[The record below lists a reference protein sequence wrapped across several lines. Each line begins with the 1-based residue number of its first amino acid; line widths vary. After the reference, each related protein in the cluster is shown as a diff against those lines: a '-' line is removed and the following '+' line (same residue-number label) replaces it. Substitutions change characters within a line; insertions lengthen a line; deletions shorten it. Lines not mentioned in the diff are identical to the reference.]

1 MNCIK
6 SIRILLIDKT
16 FTSRRN
22 TFLILIMLL
31 FLTAGSINA
40 QQTTSQTIPFPKID
54 LNVGA
59 AQNGQDVS
67 VTLQILLLMTVLSLA
82 PSIVVMTTSYLR
94 IIIVFHFLKSAL
106 GTQQMPPSQLLAG
119 VALFI
124 TFFIMAPTWN
134 KVNDEALKP
143 LMDSKITV
151 QQAYDSG
158 IEPIR
163 EFMFKNTRESDL
175 ELFLGLSKM
184 DRPKNRA
191 EVSTVVLIPSFVLS
205 ELRAGF
211 IMGFFLFIPFIMVD
225 LIISS
230 ILMSMGMMM
239 MPPMM
244 ISLPF
249 KILLFI
255 LVDGWQLII
264 GSLVRSFQ

>member
-1 MNCIK
+1 MTK
-6 SIRILLIDKT
+6 KHLL
-16 FTSRRN
+16 
-22 TFLILIMLL
+22 LILIAFF
-31 FLTAGSINA
+31 FLSA
-40 QQTTSQTIPFPKID
+40 QAEAQTQQTIPFPKIN
-54 LNVGA
+54 LGVGTA
-59 AQNGQDVS
+59 ESGSDVS
-67 VTLQILLLMTVLSLA
+67 VTLQILLLMTILSLA
-82 PSIVVMTTSYLR
+82 PSIVIMTTSYLR

-134 KVNDEALKP
+134 KINDEALKP
-143 LMDSKITV
+143 LMDNKLTT
-151 QQAYDSG
+151 QQAYDKG

-163 EFMFKNTRESDL
+163 QFMFKNVRDEDL
-175 ELFLGLSKM
+175 ELFIGLSNQE
-184 DRPKNRA
+184 RPNNRN
-191 EVSTVVLIPSFVLS
+191 EVATYILIPAFVLS
-205 ELRAGF
+205 ELRTGF

-225 LIISS
+225 MIVSS

-255 LVDGWQLII
+255 LVDGWNLIVSSI
-264 GSLVRSFQ
+264 VRSFN

>member
-1 MNCIK
+1 MNK
-6 SIRILLIDKT
+6 KL
-16 FTSRRN
+16 
-22 TFLILIMLL
+22 FLIIMTAL
-31 FLTAGSINA
+31 FIFFASDSFA
-40 QQTTSQTIPFPKID
+40 QQKSVSIPFPKINLD
-54 LNVGA
+54 VGT
-59 AQNGQDVS
+59 AQNGNDVS

-82 PSIVVMTTSYLR
+82 PSIVIMTTAYLR
-94 IIIVFHFLKSAL
+94 IIIVFSFLKSAL
-106 GTQQMPPSQLLAG
+106 GTQQMPPAQLLAG

-143 LMDSKITV
+143 LMANKINV
-151 QQAYDSG
+151 EEAYNKG

-163 EFMFKNTRESDL
+163 QFMFKQTRDEDL
-175 ELFLGLSKM
+175 ELFIGLSNQP
-184 DRPKNRA
+184 RPANRN
-191 EVSTVVLIPSFVLS
+191 EVSTIILIPSFVLS

-211 IMGFFLFIPFIMVD
+211 VMGFFLFIPFIMVD
-225 LIISS
+225 MIISS

-255 LVDGWQLII
+255 LVDGWNLIV
-264 GSLVRSFQ
+264 GSLVRSFA

>member
-1 MNCIK
+1 M
-6 SIRILLIDKT
+6 ILL
-16 FTSRRN
+16 FASE
-22 TFLILIMLL
+22 
-31 FLTAGSINA
+31 AAA
-40 QQTTSQTIPFPKID
+40 QQTIPFPKIN
-54 LNVGA
+54 LGVGTA
-59 AQNGQDVS
+59 ENGGDVS
-67 VTLQILLLMTVLSLA
+67 VTLQILLLMTILSLA
-82 PSIVVMTTSYLR
+82 PSIVIMTTSYLR

-143 LMDSKITV
+143 LMDNKLTT
-151 QQAYDSG
+151 QQAYDKG

-163 EFMFKNTRESDL
+163 QFMFKNVRDEDL
-175 ELFLGLSKM
+175 ELFIGLSQQA
-184 DRPKNRA
+184 RPNNRN
-191 EVSTVVLIPSFVLS
+191 EVATYILIPAFVLS

-225 LIISS
+225 MIVSS

-255 LVDGWQLII
+255 LVDGWNLIVS
-264 GSLVRSFQ
+264 SLVRSFN

>member
-1 MNCIK
+1 MNK
-6 SIRILLIDKT
+6 K
-16 FTSRRN
+16 
-22 TFLILIMLL
+22 L
-31 FLTAGSINA
+31 FLVILTVILFFLVADSFA
-40 QQTTSQTIPFPKID
+40 QQKSTSIPFPKISLD
-54 LNVGA
+54 VGT
-59 AQNGQDVS
+59 AQTGNDVS

-82 PSIVVMTTSYLR
+82 PSLIIMTTAYLR

-143 LMDSKITV
+143 LMANQINV
-151 QQAYDSG
+151 EEAYNKG

-163 EFMFKNTRESDL
+163 QFMFRQTRDEDL
-175 ELFLGLSKM
+175 ELFIGLSNQV
-184 DRPKNRA
+184 RPANRN
-191 EVSTVVLIPSFVLS
+191 EISTYILIPSFVLS

-225 LIISS
+225 MIVSS
-230 ILMSMGMMM
+230 ILMAMGMMM

-255 LVDGWQLII
+255 LVDGWNLII
-264 GSLVRSFQ
+264 GSLVRSFS